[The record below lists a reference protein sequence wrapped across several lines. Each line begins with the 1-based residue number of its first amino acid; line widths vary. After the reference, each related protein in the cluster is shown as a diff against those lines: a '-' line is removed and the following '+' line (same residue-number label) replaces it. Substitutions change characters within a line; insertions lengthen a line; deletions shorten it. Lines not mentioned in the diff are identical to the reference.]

1 MRFVNFRFGATRN
14 LQRGML
20 MLEFMFYCCYLGFGD
35 GGNIR
40 NHGGINVV
48 ELEMILKNF
57 S

>member
-1 MRFVNFRFGATRN
+1 MNFRFGAAGN